1 MGAKKGTQASMTT
14 NTQTLQNGV
23 LGGYTIV
30 YIALFTQE
38 QFKVVKICKVY
49 FVKSDIQRPK
59 LRQTG

>member
-1 MGAKKGTQASMTT
+1 MTT
-14 NTQTLQNGV
+14 NIQTLQNGV
-23 LGGYTIV
+23 LDGYTIV

-59 LRQTG
+59 LRQT

>member
-1 MGAKKGTQASMTT
+1 MTT
-14 NTQTLQNGV
+14 NIQTLQNGV

-59 LRQTG
+59 LRKTR